1 MNLIIVKHRWLYIIL
16 LNVLTI
22 TSSYAESSS
31 LDYLRSTGKI
41 YTVIAVIVILFIG
54 IVIYLYRIDNKLT
67 KLENQI
73 KNE

>member
-1 MNLIIVKHRWLYIIL
+1 MNRIIEKHRWLYIIL

-22 TSSYAESSS
+22 TSSYAAGSS

-41 YTVIAVIVILFIG
+41 YAVITVIVILFIG
-54 IVIYLYRIDNKLT
+54 IVIYLFRIDNKLT